1 MVDVTKS
8 PLVLIDATGV
18 IRWGAQPAVGIP
30 RVELNICQFA
40 LASPGVDLVTFDPI
54 NGTYE
59 PASPRIRR
67 FIEHIA
73 TTARRR
79 ASHGALDRIRTAFA
93 FFPEQVANQ
102 DYETAR
108 RLAEAVAGPQRSGV
122 VYNIAK
128 FSLRVTLWTA
138 AALRLAYRLA
148 RRYLAPK
155 PPPEWAGDGPIVLVS
170 HKVNQHPLMPQA
182 LEKIG
187 ATGAHIVH
195 DLIPVFQPELTGPRF
210 AKTMS
215 RHFRSILTDGD
226 PIIAVSNTTRDDLLR
241 WNAEVVKANYPLE
254 IAVCP
259 LGAWNAPDGEAEEP
273 IPELAGKRFAAYCS
287 SIELR
292 KNHDLLVAVWRELAN
307 VLPLD
312 ELPDLVLI
320 GRKTSGWKALQAEIV
335 ACPPALAAKI
345 HVLQG
350 LRDMQLRWAYRH
362 ALLGLFPSS
371 AEGWGLGVSEC
382 LGYGLPV
389 LIADIPV
396 LHEVAQGLMPAAPV
410 RDVAAWASAL
420 RELIAQP
427 QRIDALRQMI
437 ADRYRPLSTDAFAA
451 NVVAHLRGFA
461 ERAGHD
467 EAARRRA

>member
-1 MVDVTKS
+1 
-8 PLVLIDATGV
+8 VLIDSTGV

-40 LASPGVDLVTFDPI
+40 LGASDTNLVMFDPI
-54 NGTYE
+54 NGSYRLV
-59 PASPRIRR
+59 SPRIRR

-79 ASHGALDRIRTAFA
+79 ASFGMMERIRTAFA
-93 FFPEQVANQ
+93 FFPEQVAYQ

-108 RLAEAVAGPQRSGV
+108 RLADAVAGSQRSGV

-128 FSLRVTLWTA
+128 FSLRVALWTA
-138 AALRLAYRLA
+138 AAPHLAYRLA
-148 RRYLAPK
+148 MRHLASK
-155 PPPEWAGDGPIVLVS
+155 PPTAWAGDRSIVLVS

-182 LEKIG
+182 LNEIG

-215 RHFRSILTDGD
+215 KHFRSILTDGD

-259 LGAWNAPDGEAEEP
+259 LGAWHGPDDEAEAP
-273 IPELAGKRFAAYCS
+273 IPELMGKRFAVYCS

-307 VLPLD
+307 VLPLN

-320 GRKTSGWKALQAEIV
+320 GRKTSGWKALQTEIA
-335 ACPPALAAKI
+335 ACSPALAAKI

-389 LIADIPV
+389 LISDIPV

-410 RDVAAWASAL
+410 RDVAAWTSAL
-420 RELIAQP
+420 RDLIAHP
-427 QRIDALRQMI
+427 DRIDALRQVI
-437 ADRYRPLSTDAFAA
+437 ADRYRPLGTDEFAA
-451 NVVAHLRGFA
+451 NVVANLRRFA
-461 ERAGHD
+461 GGQGRTRLPD
-467 EAARRRA
+467 L